1 MIDNVKVS
9 FSPLPQ
15 VELGPSIAS
24 CEGEQV
30 TLNAGSGF
38 TAYLWSTGE
47 TTQSISVT
55 TSDTYRIVVS
65 NENCNVS
72 DEVNIVFHDSPH
84 PELGPMVTSCE
95 GEYPILD
102 AGPGYAGYLWNT
114 GGTSQIIAVTIPGTY
129 SVSVSDGTCSGS
141 DDVEV
146 AFLEPPVVELG
157 LPFSACEGDQVTLDA
172 GPGFDIYIWSTGAT
186 TQTIPVYVTAE
197 YLVSVNNMCGSTSDG
212 IIVTFKDQ
220 PDVDLGGDTI
230 IPAGA
235 SLLLSAGAGQ
245 LSYLWSTGATGN
257 QILLPGI
264 ADGVYRY
271 WVEVTGH
278 NHCQNSDTI
287 VVTVG
292 EGTGMGESFL
302 NEGINLYPNPAGD
315 RFFVRSDGNI
325 HSDITV
331 SIYDATGKIL
341 LLEKWEDLTLNQ
353 PREMDISDFKPGIY
367 VVHFYSD
374 KKVATRKLIKH

>member
-1 MIDNVKVS
+1 M
-9 FSPLPQ
+9 LP
-15 VELGPSIAS
+15 
-24 CEGEQV
+24 
-30 TLNAGSGF
+30 SG
-38 TAYLWSTGE
+38 T
-47 TTQSISVT
+47 
-55 TSDTYRIVVS
+55 
-65 NENCNVS
+65 
-72 DEVNIVFHDSPH
+72 HPH
-84 PELGPMVTSCE
+84 PELGPTVTSCV

-114 GGTSQIIAVTIPGTY
+114 GGTSRIIAVTIPGTY

-146 AFLEPPVVELG
+146 VFLEPPVVELG
-157 LPFSACEGDQVTLDA
+157 LPFTACEGEVTLDA
-172 GPGFDIYIWSTGAT
+172 GPGFDLYIWSTGAT
-186 TQTIPVYVTAE
+186 TQTIPVDASAE
-197 YLVSVNNMCGSTSDG
+197 YLVSVSNMCGSDSDG
-212 IIVTFKDQ
+212 IIVTLIDQ
-220 PDVDLGGDTI
+220 PDVDLGSDII
-230 IPAGA
+230 IPADT
-235 SLLLSAGAGQ
+235 SILLSAGAGQ

-257 QILLPGI
+257 QILLSGL
-264 ADGVYRY
+264 ADGVYSY

-302 NEGINLYPNPAGD
+302 NAGINLYPNPTGD
-315 RFFVRSDGNI
+315 RFFVRSDDNI

-353 PREMDISDFKPGIY
+353 PREIDISDFKPGIY

-374 KKVATRKLIKH
+374 KKAATRKLIKH